1 MKYTEKYTLDKTVRL
16 LIKTAIVLGIFMLIR
31 HLSAILL
38 PFVIGWFIAYLL
50 YPLVLF
56 IQRKMRLKYRI
67 LSVAVALIFVLS
79 IITGISLI
87 IAPMITA
94 ETERVLPYLSD
105 YLQKLSE
112 SSFFQNINFEKVSDM
127 FNGINFG
134 EILSLETLDSFMG
147 SVLPPFWGII
157 SSVLKVILGIF
168 SLFMIIL
175 YMIFILNDYE
185 KLNEGVV
192 LLFPKKY
199 QKFTRELKS
208 ELTQAMNQ
216 YFRGQALIGLIVG
229 ILYCIGLS
237 IIGLPMAI
245 AMGLMMGVLTIVP
258 YLHSIGFIPIIFFGF
273 VGSVENGGSFG
284 MMLLGIFIVFAV
296 IQLLT
301 DMYLVPKIMGK
312 NMGLKPAIIL
322 LSLSIFGALLG
333 FIGLIIALP
342 VTTIIISYYKRI
354 IVDGED
360 IIEQ

>member
-1 MKYTEKYTLDKTVRL
+1 
-16 LIKTAIVLGIFMLIR
+16 
-31 HLSAILL
+31 
-38 PFVIGWFIAYLL
+38 
-50 YPLVLF
+50 
-56 IQRKMRLKYRI
+56 
-67 LSVAVALIFVLS
+67 
-79 IITGISLI
+79 
-87 IAPMITA
+87 
-94 ETERVLPYLSD
+94 
-105 YLQKLSE
+105 
-112 SSFFQNINFEKVSDM
+112 
-127 FNGINFG
+127 
-134 EILSLETLDSFMG
+134 
-147 SVLPPFWGII
+147 
-157 SSVLKVILGIF
+157 
-168 SLFMIIL
+168 
-175 YMIFILNDYE
+175 
-185 KLNEGVV
+185 
-192 LLFPKKY
+192 
-199 QKFTRELKS
+199 
-208 ELTQAMNQ
+208 MNQ

-273 VGSVENGGSFG
+273 VGSVENRGSFG
-284 MMLLGIFIVFAV
+284 VMLLGIFIVFAV